1 MAWEEADFQKLAER
15 IGKLEAAVKELDR
28 LRKIQDEYDTGQVSN
43 TVETIKTFRADITKL
58 QQRLDKL
65 EKGKK

>member
-43 TVETIKTFRADITKL
+43 TVETIKTFRADITKI

-65 EKGKK
+65 EKCKK